1 MAREAEPAVGSGD
14 VHDDE
19 MVLARADLDAS
30 DLLTGG
36 PEPRHNR
43 LMASGGPQLIALDV
57 DGTLLD
63 TGTPISAR
71 VVAAVR
77 AAVAA
82 GAHVVVT
89 TGRTVLTTR
98 SVLTELG
105 LREGHALC
113 SNGAVHI
120 DVARGE
126 PVAIQ
131 AFDPAP
137 AITALRALFPAMIFA
152 VEKVGIGTW
161 ATGAGPGEYSLGEYL
176 LVDHHVLCSEPT
188 PRLNGWLPDG
198 SLEEML
204 RALRSLRVP
213 GASWVHG
220 EFGPWLTVSRQG
232 VSKGWALEQLR
243 IALGVPDE
251 ATLAIGDGYNDREM
265 LRWAAHSVAMANAPS
280 DVRDLADEVT
290 GHVLDDG
297 VATVLERWFRS

>member
-1 MAREAEPAVGSGD
+1 M
-14 VHDDE
+14 
-19 MVLARADLDAS
+19 
-30 DLLTGG
+30 
-36 PEPRHNR
+36 HNG

-63 TGTPISAR
+63 TGTPISTR

-89 TGRTVLTTR
+89 TGRTLLTTR
-98 SVLTELG
+98 PVLTELG
-105 LREGHALC
+105 LFEGHALC
-113 SNGAVHI
+113 SNGAVQI

-131 AFDPAP
+131 SFDPAP

-152 VEKVGIGTW
+152 VEKVGVGTW

-176 LVDHHVLCSEPT
+176 LVDHHVLSSEPT
-188 PRLNGWLPDG
+188 PRLNGWWPDG

-220 EFGPWLTVSRQG
+220 EFGPWVTVSRQG

-265 LRWAAHSVAMANAPS
+265 LRWAAHSVAMANAPA
-280 DVRDLADEVT
+280 DIRDLADEVT
-290 GHVLDDG
+290 GHVLEDG
-297 VATVLERWFRS
+297 VATVLERWFRP

>member
-1 MAREAEPAVGSGD
+1 
-14 VHDDE
+14 
-19 MVLARADLDAS
+19 
-30 DLLTGG
+30 
-36 PEPRHNR
+36 
-43 LMASGGPQLIALDV
+43 MASGGPQLIALDV

-63 TGTPISAR
+63 TGTPISTR

-89 TGRTVLTTR
+89 TGRTLLTTR
-98 SVLTELG
+98 PVLTELG
-105 LREGHALC
+105 LLEGHALC

-131 AFDPAP
+131 SFDPAP
-137 AITALRALFPAMIFA
+137 AIVALRALFPAMIFA

-161 ATGAGPGEYSLGEYL
+161 ATGAGPGEFSLGEYL
-176 LVDHHVLCSEPT
+176 LVDHHALSSEPT
-188 PRLNGWLPDG
+188 PRLNGWLPEG

-204 RALRSLRVP
+204 LALRSLRVP

-220 EFGPWLTVSRQG
+220 EYGPWLTVSRQG

-243 IALGVPDE
+243 VALGVPDE
-251 ATLAIGDGYNDREM
+251 ATLAIGDGYNDRDM
-265 LRWAAHSVAMANAPS
+265 LRWAAHSVAMANAPT

-297 VATVLERWFRS
+297 VATVLERWFRP

>member
-1 MAREAEPAVGSGD
+1 
-14 VHDDE
+14 
-19 MVLARADLDAS
+19 
-30 DLLTGG
+30 
-36 PEPRHNR
+36 
-43 LMASGGPQLIALDV
+43 MASGGPQLIALDV

-89 TGRTVLTTR
+89 TGRTLLTTR
-98 SVLTELG
+98 PVLTELG

-131 AFDPAP
+131 SFDPAP
-137 AITALRALFPAMIFA
+137 AIIALRALFPAMIFA

-161 ATGAGPGEYSLGEYL
+161 ATGASPGEYSLGEYL
-176 LVDHHVLCSEPT
+176 LVDHHALSSEPT

-204 RALRSLRVP
+204 LALRSLHVP

-220 EFGPWLTVSRQG
+220 EFGPWLTVARQG

-265 LRWAAHSVAMANAPS
+265 LRWAAHSVAMANAPA

-297 VATVLERWFRS
+297 VATVLERWFRP